1 MTRIQ
6 KRIRAVLIL
15 AAVIGLAA
23 LLCGGRGQNLR
34 SERYVVEQG
43 DTLWQI
49 ASEYKPAGMRYD
61 DYIYLLQRENN
72 IGAEIRAGQEIMI
85 FTEE

>member
-1 MTRIQ
+1 MTRTK

-23 LLCGGRGQNLR
+23 LLCGGRRQNLH
-34 SERYVVEQG
+34 SERYIVEQG

-61 DYIYLLQRENN
+61 EYIYLLQRENN
-72 IGAEIRAGQEIMI
+72 IGAGIRAGQEIMI
-85 FTEE
+85 FTE

>member
-1 MTRIQ
+1 MTRTK

-23 LLCGGRGQNLR
+23 LLCGGRRSNLR
-34 SERYVVEQG
+34 SKRYIVEQG

-49 ASEYKPAGMRYD
+49 ASEYKPADMRYD

-72 IGAEIRAGQEIMI
+72 IGAGIRAGQEIMI
-85 FTEE
+85 FTE

>member
-49 ASEYKPAGMRYD
+49 ASEYKPVGMRYD
-61 DYIYLLQRENN
+61 DYIYLIECENN
-72 IGAEIRAGQEIMI
+72 IGAGIRAGQEIMI

>member
-1 MTRIQ
+1 MTRVQ

-15 AAVIGLAA
+15 AAVIALAA
-23 LLCGGRGQNLR
+23 LLCGGRRQNLR
-34 SERYVVEQG
+34 SERYIVSQG
-43 DTLWQI
+43 DTLWGI

-72 IGAEIRAGQEIMI
+72 IGTGIKQGQEIMI